1 MRSPHQK
8 KYEELSEQY
17 GVPVHI
23 VKSIVESQF
32 AFTASVLQC
41 GNDEQIRLQF
51 LGTFSVPNGRRQKI
65 DEKKLLAKKMR
76 DEKEKNRQKE

>member
-1 MRSPHQK
+1 MKSPHQE

-17 GVPVHI
+17 GVPVNI

-32 AFTASVLQC
+32 AYTASIIQSGSDKQV
-41 GNDEQIRLQF
+41 RLQF
-51 LGTFSVPNGRRQKI
+51 LGTFSVPNGRREKI

-76 DEKEKNRQKE
+76 DEKKNR

>member
-1 MRSPHQK
+1 MKNPHQK

-17 GVPVHI
+17 GVPVGI

-32 AFTASVLQC
+32 AYTANVIQS
-41 GNDEQIRLQF
+41 GNDEQVRLQF
-51 LGTFSVPNGRRQKI
+51 LGTFSVPKGRRQKI

-76 DEKEKNRQKE
+76 DEKKIRQEE